1 MFCPACG
8 TEQLPGTTFCNVCGF
23 ELPKELK
30 DLDNNSQIMN
40 SDTGIHQMQYP
51 NQMTNPN
58 MGNMQQYPNQMPIDM
73 PMQQYPNQMQMGM
86 PMQQYPNQ
94 IPNQQININITTN
107 ESKKTSKNK
116 LLATILALFLGGF
129 GIHKFYLGKPF
140 WGILYLLFFWTGIPG
155 LVAFIEAICYIC
167 TSDDNWDKKY

>member
-40 SDTGIHQMQYP
+40 SDTDIHQMQYP
-51 NQMTNPN
+51 NQQITNPN
-58 MGNMQQYPNQMPIDM
+58 MGN
-73 PMQQYPNQMQMGM
+73 MQQYPNQMQMGM

-140 WGILYLLFFWTGIPG
+140 WGILYLLFCWTGIPG
-155 LVAFIEAICYIC
+155 LIAFIEAICYIC

>member
-40 SDTGIHQMQYP
+40 SDRGIHQMQYP

-58 MGNMQQYPNQMPIDM
+58 MGNMQQYPNQM
-73 PMQQYPNQMQMGM
+73 QMGM
-86 PMQQYPNQ
+86 TMQQYPNQ

>member
-40 SDTGIHQMQYP
+40 SDRGIHQMQYP

-58 MGNMQQYPNQMPIDM
+58 MGNMQQYPNQM
-73 PMQQYPNQMQMGM
+73 QMGM
-86 PMQQYPNQ
+86 TMQQYPNQ

-167 TSDDNWDKKY
+167 TSDDNWNKKY